1 MKILLSGSRGNLGR
15 AISAHTSCKVVGL
28 NREDWDSLDG
38 LCSGSAG
45 PFADGRV
52 VEAIIHCAYD
62 LLSPVTGSPVAYVD
76 SNLMA
81 TARLLAAASRHG
93 IGAFY
98 YISSAAVYGNAAR
111 DGQSGQVNPATIY
124 GMTKRLNEQL
134 VRSVCASE
142 GISFG
147 SFRIFNLYGGN
158 DRFSVIHHLDL
169 AIQGIKPFVMNND
182 GLDRRDFIHV
192 EDAAKAI
199 LSVVE
204 KGASVGEV
212 DVGTG
217 MGTRISEV
225 VNVVRSLVPDLQ
237 LTVSPGQGDGAS
249 SQADIAR
256 IRDFYKEEFVK
267 LPAWLE
273 ARYGGCAMR
282 EARLSRPA

>member
-28 NREDWDSLDG
+28 NREDWDSLDI

-62 LLSPVTGSPVAYVD
+62 LFSPVTGSPVAYVD
-76 SNLMA
+76 SNVMA

-98 YISSAAVYGNAAR
+98 YISSAAVYGNVAR

-134 VRSVCASE
+134 VRSVCTAE

-169 AIQGIKPFVMNND
+169 AIRGIKPFVMNNH
-182 GLDRRDFIHV
+182 GLDYRDFIHV

-199 LSVVE
+199 LSIVE

-217 MGTRISEV
+217 LGIQISEV
-225 VNVVRSLVPDLQ
+225 VNVVRLLVPGLPV
-237 LTVSPGQGDGAS
+237 TVAPGQGDGAVS
-249 SQADIAR
+249 RADITS
-256 IRDFYKEEFVK
+256 IRGFYKEEFVK

-273 ARYGGCAMR
+273 VRYGDSAKR
-282 EARLSRPA
+282 ADQLPRPA